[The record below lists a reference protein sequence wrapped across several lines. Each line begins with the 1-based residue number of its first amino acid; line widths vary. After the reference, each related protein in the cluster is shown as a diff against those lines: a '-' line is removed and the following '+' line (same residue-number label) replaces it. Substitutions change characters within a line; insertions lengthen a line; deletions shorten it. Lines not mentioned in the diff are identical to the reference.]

1 MKVSIE
7 EMLAEPPT
15 GSADDAARFVV
26 AADAFLSDDD
36 LPAAAAALDRAYALA
51 PDDPAIARQ
60 RLAILDQLSLH
71 EHGLTLRFVPAGA
84 FLMGSLSGEPDE
96 RPVHRRPVQAFWI
109 TDVPITWQAFCAL
122 LGWELPPDSAPPPG
136 DPDLARED
144 EGLGKGFFLNEMN
157 KIRMQYC
164 ESDELAARDWHAH
177 AGMED
182 LFGTPPG
189 RNPAAPRRYDR
200 KPTVAVAP
208 ADAEE
213 LAARLSTREATY
225 RLPTEAEWEKAAR
238 GGLSGKRYP
247 WGDAPPTRA
256 VCDFDRFGDFRL
268 ADPRALPPN
277 GYGLFGMSGGVWEWT
292 RDRYDALAY
301 HRFAK
306 SDERAP
312 AEHEATAHVIRGG
325 SWCDS
330 AAAVTVSFR
339 GSRAQPSWRHA
350 ETLGGRGGAA
360 TPNVGFRLVRQVTRG
375 T

>member
-1 MKVSIE
+1 MKVTLE
-7 EMLAEPPT
+7 EILTRAPT
-15 GSADDAARFVV
+15 GTADDAARFVV
-26 AADAFLSDDD
+26 AADAFLSADD

-51 PDDPAIARQ
+51 PDDAAIVRQ
-60 RLAILDQLSLH
+60 RLAILDELTVR
-71 EHGLTLRFVPAGA
+71 EHGLVFRFVPAGA
-84 FLMGSLSGEPDE
+84 FLMGSASGEPDE
-96 RPVHRRPVQAFWI
+96 RPVHARPVDALWI
-109 TDVPITWQAFCAL
+109 TDVPVTWHAFCEL
-122 LGWELPPDSAPPPG
+122 LGWELPPDSAPPPT
-136 DPDLARED
+136 DPDLSRD
-144 EGLGKGFFLNEMN
+144 GEGVGQGFFLHEAN

-177 AGMED
+177 AGMEEI
-182 LFGTPPG
+182 FGTPPG
-189 RNPAAPRRYDR
+189 RDPTRPRRYDR
-200 KPTVAVAP
+200 KPMVAVAP
-208 ADAEE
+208 ADADE
-213 LAARLSTREATY
+213 LAARLSTREVTY

-306 SDERAP
+306 GDERAP
-312 AEHEATAHVIRGG
+312 AEQEATAHVIRGG

-339 GSRAQPSWRHA
+339 GARAQASWRQ
-350 ETLGGRGGAA
+350 EERLGERGRAA
-360 TPNVGFRLVRQVTRG
+360 TPNVGFRLVRQVTRQ